1 MIAQHYK
8 DMLGAKSVIR
18 QISEWST
25 ARGAEIGYENVFDYS
40 LGNPSVP
47 APQKFTDVCLDL
59 LEHVDPVTLHGY
71 TPTLTLPDVR
81 AKVAESLNRR
91 FGMDYTGD
99 HIFMTTGAAGALA
112 HAVRCIAVPG
122 QNIVTFAPFFPE
134 YKPYVEGAGLTLRV
148 APPRCEDFQV
158 NFDVLDSLVDE
169 NTAAMLIN
177 SPNNPSG
184 TAYSA
189 ETLTKLAAYLK
200 KKSAEYGHHIFLISD
215 EPYREIAFGG
225 KTIPYPAKFYDDT
238 LTCYSFSKSLS
249 VPGERIGYVAAN
261 PRCEDA
267 AYIVPMCG
275 QISRATGHNCPS
287 GLFQRAVAEC
297 LEETSDLSVYE
308 TNMELI
314 YDELKALGFTVCKP
328 DGTFYI
334 FPKALEK
341 DAKVFCQ
348 KAMKYDLALV
358 PGDSFGCPGYFRMA
372 YCIETEKVRRSFVA
386 FEKFVSTEYGVTK
399 QH

>member
-91 FGMDYTGD
+91 FGMDYTSD

-169 NTAAMLIN
+169 HTAAMLIN

-275 QISRATGHNCPS
+275 QISRGTGHNCPS

-334 FPKALEK
+334 FPKAPK
-341 DAKVFCQ
+341 SSARK
-348 KAMKYDLALV
+348 
-358 PGDSFGCPGYFRMA
+358 P
-372 YCIETEKVRRSFVA
+372 
-386 FEKFVSTEYGVTK
+386 
-399 QH
+399 

>member
-25 ARGAEIGYENVFDYS
+25 ARGAEIGYEDVFDYS

-91 FGMDYTGD
+91 FGMDYTGE

-189 ETLTKLAAYLK
+189 
-200 KKSAEYGHHIFLISD
+200 
-215 EPYREIAFGG
+215 
-225 KTIPYPAKFYDDT
+225 DT

-275 QISRATGHNCPS
+275 QISRGTGHNCPS

>member
-169 NTAAMLIN
+169 NTAAILIN

-200 KKSAEYGHHIFLISD
+200 KKSAGYGHHIFLISD

-275 QISRATGHNCPS
+275 QISRGTGHNCPS

-314 YDELKALGFTVCKP
+314 YDELKALSFTVCKP

>member
-91 FGMDYTGD
+91 FGMDYTSD

-189 ETLTKLAAYLK
+189 E
-200 KKSAEYGHHIFLISD
+200 YGHHIFLISD
-215 EPYREIAFGG
+215 EPYSEIAFGG

-275 QISRATGHNCPS
+275 QISRGTGHNCPS

>member
-225 KTIPYPAKFYDDT
+225 KTIPYHAKFYDDT

-275 QISRATGHNCPS
+275 QISRGTGHNCPS

>member
-47 APQKFTDVCLDL
+47 APQKFTDVCLNL

-267 AYIVPMCG
+267 AYIAPMCG
-275 QISRATGHNCPS
+275 QISRGTGHNCPS

>member
-1 MIAQHYK
+1 M
-8 DMLGAKSVIR
+8 V
-18 QISEWST
+18 SEYVYSPHVDFFIDRVDRDT
-25 ARGAEIGYENVFDYS
+25 GYEMASFHIHHKYEIYYEIEGS
-40 LGNPSVP
+40 
-47 APQKFTDVCLDL
+47 
-59 LEHVDPVTLHGY
+59 
-71 TPTLTLPDVR
+71 
-81 AKVAESLNRR
+81 RR
-91 FGMDYTGD
+91 YF
-99 HIFMTTGAAGALA
+99 I
-112 HAVRCIAVPG
+112 
-122 QNIVTFAPFFPE
+122 
-134 YKPYVEGAGLTLRV
+134 
-148 APPRCEDFQV
+148 
-158 NFDVLDSLVDE
+158 
-169 NTAAMLIN
+169 
-177 SPNNPSG
+177 
-184 TAYSA
+184 
-189 ETLTKLAAYLK
+189 
-200 KKSAEYGHHIFLISD
+200 
-215 EPYREIAFGG
+215 
-225 KTIPYPAKFYDDT
+225 
-238 LTCYSFSKSLS
+238 
-249 VPGERIGYVAAN
+249 
-261 PRCEDA
+261 EDA

-275 QISRATGHNCPS
+275 QISRGTGHNCPS

>member
-47 APQKFTDVCLDL
+47 APQKFTDVCLNL

-249 VPGERIGYVAAN
+249 IPGERMGYVAAN
-261 PRCEDA
+261 PRCEGA
-267 AYIVPMCG
+267 KYIVPMCG
-275 QISRATGHNCPS
+275 QISRGTGHNCPS
-287 GLFQRAVAEC
+287 SLIQMAVERC
-297 LEETSDLSVYE
+297 LDVTSDLSVYE
-308 TNMELI
+308 TNMNLI
-314 YDELKALGFTVCKP
+314 YDELKALGFTVVKP

-334 FPKALEK
+334 FPKALED
-341 DAKVFCQ
+341 DAKAFCQ
-348 KAMKYDLALV
+348 KALQYDLALV

-372 YCIETEKVRRSFVA
+372 YCIETEKVRRSFA
-386 FEKFVSTEYGVTK
+386 ALEKFVAEEYGVTK
-399 QH
+399 H

>member
-59 LEHVDPVTLHGY
+59 LENVDPVTLHGY

-189 ETLTKLAAYLK
+189 ETLIKLAAYLK

-275 QISRATGHNCPS
+275 QISRGTGHNCPS